1 MIESKLDNIGIEYI
15 ADYPMSRFTWLKVGG
30 SANFVIY
37 PKTAEQLAA
46 VIILLNK
53 EAYPW
58 VVLGEGSNTIILD
71 KGKGIE
77 KAVIITK
84 KMKSISITD
93 SGEVV
98 AEAGANMGTIMN
110 QTIRKALTGFEF
122 AAGIPGTLGGGVFMN
137 AGANDAEIKDVI
149 KKVWLLIDGKEEIV
163 NRNELNFEYR
173 KSNLPEQAVVMKAEI
188 KLEKGDR
195 QQSEKQVKEYLEKRS
210 RTQPIK
216 MSNTGSIFK
225 NPQNIAAGRLI
236 EELGLKGYEI
246 GGAQISELHGN
257 FIVNT
262 GSAKASE
269 VLELIDLAKENALKT
284 RGIKLEPEVRIIG

>member
-1 MIESKLDNIGIEYI
+1 MIESKLDKIGIEYI

-37 PKTAEQLAA
+37 PKTSEQLAV
-46 VIILLNK
+46 VINLLTK
-53 EAYPW
+53 EGYPW

-71 KGKGIE
+71 KGIE

-110 QTIRKALTGFEF
+110 QTVRKALTGFEF

-149 KKVWLLIDGKEEIV
+149 KKVWLLIDGKEEIL

-173 KSNLPEQAVVMKAEI
+173 KSNLPENAVVMKAEI

-195 QQSEKQVKEYLEKRS
+195 QHSEKQVKEYLEKRS
-210 RTQPIK
+210 RTQPIR

-225 NPQNIAAGRLI
+225 NPENIAAGRLI

-246 GGAQISELHGN
+246 GGAQISQLHGN

-269 VLELIDLAKENALKT
+269 VLELIDLAKENALKI

>member
-1 MIESKLDNIGIEYI
+1 MINSALKKLGIEFA

-30 SANFVIY
+30 NANFVIY
-37 PKTAEQLAA
+37 PKNIEQLKAS
-46 VIILLNK
+46 VNMLNK
-53 EAYPW
+53 EGYPW

-71 KGKGIE
+71 EGIE

-84 KMKSISITD
+84 KMKAIDILD
-93 SGEVV
+93 SDGVV

-110 QTIRKALTGFEF
+110 QTVRKALTGFEF
-122 AAGIPGTLGGGVFMN
+122 AAGIPGTMGGGVFMN
-137 AGANDAEIKDVI
+137 AGANDAEVKDVI
-149 KKVWLLIDGKEEIV
+149 KRVWLLIDGKEEIV
-163 NRNELNFEYR
+163 NRTELNFEYR
-173 KSNLPEQAVVMKAEI
+173 KSNLPENAVVMKAEL

-195 QQSEKQVKEYLEKRS
+195 AQSEQRVKEYLEKRN

-225 NPQNIAAGRLI
+225 NPQSIAAGRLI

-246 GGAQISELHGN
+246 GGAQISKLHGN

-269 VLELIDLAKENALKT
+269 VLQLINYAKENAYKS
-284 RGIKLEPEVRIIG
+284 RGITLEPEVRIIG